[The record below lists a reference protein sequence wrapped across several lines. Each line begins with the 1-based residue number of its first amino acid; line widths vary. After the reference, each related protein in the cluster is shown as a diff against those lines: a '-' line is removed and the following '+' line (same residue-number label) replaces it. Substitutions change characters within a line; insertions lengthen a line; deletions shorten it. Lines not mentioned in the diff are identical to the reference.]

1 MQEPKYKLEQL
12 NFDGP
17 LDLLLKLIEKDKIDI
32 YDIPIVRLTEQYF
45 QYVDAMEEKDLDL
58 MSDFLV
64 MASVLLDIK
73 ARMLLPKE
81 DKESEEE
88 EEDPRA
94 ELTARL
100 LEYKRYKFIAH
111 ELKKYEEYAERWCYR
126 KEELPD
132 ELKSYVPPVDLDELL
147 DGVTTERLRQVY
159 LRVLSRMTA
168 AENTA
173 QQQFFGVIKKH
184 RVSLAGCL
192 RGMVNYAKTH
202 KHFSFRQMLEGGA
215 DKTEVVVNF
224 LAILELIRMGK
235 VSVNQDEADADIEV
249 EVNRDADLED
259 MDLSTIEDN

>member
-1 MQEPKYKLEQL
+1 MEEPKYKLEQL

-45 QYVDAMEEKDLDL
+45 QYVNAMEEKDLDV

-64 MASVLLDIK
+64 MASILLDIK
-73 ARMLLPKE
+73 AKMLLPKE
-81 DKESEEE
+81 YKEAEED

-111 ELKKYEEYAERWCYR
+111 ELRLYEEYAERFCYR
-126 KEELPD
+126 KEELPE
-132 ELKSYVPPVDLDELL
+132 ELKSYVPPVELDELL
-147 DGVTTERLRQVY
+147 DGVTLERLRQVY
-159 LRVLSRMTA
+159 LRVLGRMSS

-173 QQQFFGVIKKH
+173 QQQFFGVIRKH
-184 RVSLAGCL
+184 RISLAGCL
-192 RGMVNYAKTH
+192 KGMVNYAKSH
-202 KHFSFRQMLEGGA
+202 RHFSFRQMLEGSA

-235 VSVNQDEADADIEV
+235 VSVNQDDTEADIEV
-249 EVNRDADLED
+249 EVNSDADFED
-259 MDLSTIEDN
+259 LDLNNIEDK

>member
-1 MQEPKYKLEQL
+1 MEEPKYKLEQL

-45 QYVDAMEEKDLDL
+45 QYVNAMEEKDLDV

-64 MASVLLDIK
+64 MASILLDIK
-73 ARMLLPKE
+73 AKMLLPKE
-81 DKESEEE
+81 DNEEAEE

-111 ELKKYEEYAERWCYR
+111 ELRLYEEYAERFCYR
-126 KEELPD
+126 KEELPE
-132 ELKSYVPPVDLDELL
+132 ELKSYVPPVELDELL
-147 DGVTTERLRQVY
+147 DGVTLERLKQVY
-159 LRVLSRMTA
+159 LRVLGRMNA
-168 AENTA
+168 ADNTA

-184 RVSLAGCL
+184 RISLAGCL
-192 RGMVNYAKTH
+192 KGMVSYAKTH

-235 VSVNQDEADADIEV
+235 VSVNQDDTDADIEV
-249 EVNRDADLED
+249 EVNQDADFED
-259 MDLSTIEDN
+259 MDLSNIEDN

>member
-1 MQEPKYKLEQL
+1 MEEPKYKLEQL

-45 QYVDAMEEKDLDL
+45 QYINAMEEKDLDV

-64 MASVLLDIK
+64 MASILLDIK

-81 DKESEEE
+81 DKEEEEE

-111 ELKKYEEYAERWCYR
+111 ELRLYEDYAKRFCYR
-126 KEELPD
+126 DAELPKQ
-132 ELKSYVPPVDLDELL
+132 LKSYVPPVNLDELL
-147 DGVTTERLRQVY
+147 DGVNIERLRQVY
-159 LRVLSRMTA
+159 LRVLGRMNA

-173 QQQFFGVIKKH
+173 QQQFFGVIRKH
-184 RVSLAGCL
+184 RISLAGCL
-192 RGMVNYAKTH
+192 KGMVNYARTH
-202 KHFSFRQMLEGGA
+202 KHFSFRQILEGKA

-235 VSVNQDEADADIEV
+235 VSVNQEETDADIDV
-249 EVNRDADLED
+249 EVNQDADFED
-259 MDLSTIEDN
+259 LDLSSIEDK